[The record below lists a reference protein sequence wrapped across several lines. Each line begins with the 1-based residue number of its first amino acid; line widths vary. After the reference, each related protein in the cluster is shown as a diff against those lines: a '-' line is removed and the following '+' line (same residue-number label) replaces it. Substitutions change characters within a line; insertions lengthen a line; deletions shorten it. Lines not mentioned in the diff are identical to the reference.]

1 MDELEQADK
10 DYEEMEAKIA
20 ELEADLKAA
29 PFYEEYKDT
38 ANVLSVLRADVA
50 ALSKTNRELIRDATH
65 GIDKAQ
71 AIRDMVEECF
81 VGDLYELRTSILY
94 YADKLEQK

>member
-1 MDELEQADK
+1 MSATGEMSEK
-10 DYEEMEAKIA
+10 DYREGLELNVTNLEASVRTYIKEIA
-20 ELEADLKAA
+20 ELE
-29 PFYEEYKDT
+29 
-38 ANVLSVLRADVA
+38 ADVA